1 MIAHIQG
8 ILEEKNPAYTIID
21 VNGVGYR
28 LFITVNT
35 YSKLPKKG
43 KIRLFTHLHVRE
55 DAQILYGF
63 SNEEERLM
71 FKNLIN
77 VSGVGAT
84 TAMLILSSLTPK
96 EVASAI
102 MQDDVATLKTIK
114 GIGGKSA
121 QRIIIDLKDKL
132 KKQNYTIDNKIASK
146 DNTIKNEALSAMV
159 VLGIDK
165 KKADLAIDKILANED
180 NIISVEELIKRTLK
194 SL

>member
-132 KKQNYTIDNKIASK
+132 KKQNYSIDNKIGSK

>member
-77 VSGVGAT
+77 VSGVGTT

>member
-21 VNGVGYR
+21 VNGVGYH

-35 YSKLPKKG
+35 YSKLPEKG
-43 KIRLFTHLHVRE
+43 KIRLFTYLHVRE

-77 VSGVGAT
+77 VSGVGTT

-132 KKQNYTIDNKIASK
+132 KKQNYTIDNKIAIK

-165 KKADLAIDKILANED
+165 KKADLAIDKILEKDED
-180 NIISVEELIKRTLK
+180 ILNVEELIKRTLK

>member
-21 VNGVGYR
+21 VNGVGYH
-28 LFITVNT
+28 LLITVNT
-35 YSKLPKKG
+35 YSKLPDKG
-43 KIRLFTHLHVRE
+43 KIRLFTYLHVRE

-77 VSGVGAT
+77 VSGVGTT

-132 KKQNYTIDNKIASK
+132 KKQNYTIDNKIAIK

-165 KKADLAIDKILANED
+165 KKADLAIDKILAKDD
-180 NIISVEELIKRTLK
+180 NVLSVEELIKKTLK
-194 SL
+194 SI

>member
-132 KKQNYTIDNKIASK
+132 KKQNYTIDNKIGSK